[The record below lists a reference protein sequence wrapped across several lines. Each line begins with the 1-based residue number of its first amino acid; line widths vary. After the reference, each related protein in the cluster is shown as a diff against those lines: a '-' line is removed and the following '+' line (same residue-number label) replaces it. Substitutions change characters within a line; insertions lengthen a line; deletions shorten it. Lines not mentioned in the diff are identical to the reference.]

1 MPDPLF
7 FDAYRRGNPPWDIGR
22 AQPAFVELAQAGEIK
37 GSVLDVGCGTGDLV
51 LEMAERGHDAWGV
64 DVVPMAIDQAKAKS
78 QLRDVEAVF
87 LVGDA
92 LELEH
97 LNRSFDTVLDCG
109 LFHIFSDPERILYAR
124 QLAKV
129 VAPGGVLH
137 LMAMSD
143 WEDPGWGGPRRI
155 SQAEIL
161 EIFST
166 GWRFEDIREA
176 RFATTLQRVRG
187 HAWLATLVREEP
199 KKGRK
204 KAKKL
209 PPQTEEHPAKPPKA
223 SKPKAKRTIEE
234 HPHSR

>member
-37 GSVLDVGCGTGDLV
+37 GTVLDVGCGTGDLV
-51 LEMAERGHDAWGV
+51 LEMAERGHEAWGV

-78 QLRDVEAVF
+78 KLRDVEAVF

-97 LNRSFDTVLDCG
+97 LNRTFDTVLDCG
-109 LFHIFSDPERILYAR
+109 LFHIFSDPERVLYAR

-137 LMAMSD
+137 LMVMSD

-161 EIFST
+161 EVFAN

-187 HAWLATLVREEP
+187 HAWLATLVREPP
-199 KKGRK
+199 KKPRRS

-209 PPQTEEHPAKPPKA
+209 PPQEEPLPSKARA
-223 SKPKAKRTIEE
+223 SKPKAKRIETQS
-234 HPHSR
+234 H